1 MYIQTEKI
9 HAETTPFE
17 ILRSYCSISQISS
30 YIQSIRIAV
39 QIPPTIAAIYHDHK
53 TSQL

>member
-1 MYIQTEKI
+1 MLKQLHSKFFVHIVQLVR
-9 HAETTPFE
+9 F
-17 ILRSYCSISQISS
+17 QV